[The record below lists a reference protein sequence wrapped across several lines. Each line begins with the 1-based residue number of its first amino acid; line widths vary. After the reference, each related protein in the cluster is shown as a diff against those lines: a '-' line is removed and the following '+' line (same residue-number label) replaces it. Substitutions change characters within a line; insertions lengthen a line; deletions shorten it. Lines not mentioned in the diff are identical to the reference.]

1 MASSIKVSD
10 HTKRSLEKL
19 SAKLLINYD
28 LKFTQQEIIDLLIKF
43 GESNVELFPEP
54 KMMPKTGVFD
64 KIKRL
69 QRPWKIE
76 TNPELIDDMLYGES

>member
-19 SAKLLINYD
+19 PAKLLLNYD

-43 GESNVELFPEP
+43 GESNVELFLEP
-54 KMMPKTGVFD
+54 KMMQKQGYL
-64 KIKRL
+64 IKSKDYRDL
-69 QRPWKIE
+69 GR
-76 TNPELIDDMLYGES
+76 